1 MIDKTALGLL
11 LAGLLISTGCGSDK
25 YPTEMS
31 LEDAPETIAEAF
43 KDEKNAN
50 IKAMATQATQLL
62 KARNYTGAHGIL
74 KQLMS
79 LPDLTPEQRD
89 ELDAL
94 FDEQRDRMRSLNEGV
109 REQFRSAQ
117 QELRSAIAEI
127 LTAEQQERFAE
138 LTVERRER
146 SRGDFRRGNGRGRQ

>member
-89 ELDAL
+89 LLAGGMMAVAEN
-94 FDEQRDRMRSLNEGV
+94 LNK
-109 REQFRSAQ
+109 A
-117 QELRSAIAEI
+117 
-127 LTAEQQERFAE
+127 AEQ
-138 LTVERRER
+138 
-146 SRGDFRRGNGRGRQ
+146 GNAQAGQYLKMQSLGK

>member
-1 MIDKTALGLL
+1 MRRRGCCSFFRGMKLIEKVTLGLL
-11 LAGLLISTGCGSDK
+11 LAGMLISTGCGSDK

-50 IKAMATQATQLL
+50 IKSMATRATQLL
-62 KARNYTGAHGIL
+62 KARNYTGAHAIL

-89 ELDAL
+89 LLAGG
-94 FDEQRDRMRSLNEGV
+94 MMAV
-109 REQFRSAQ
+109 
-117 QELRSAIAEI
+117 AEN
-127 LTAEQQERFAE
+127 LQKAAEQ
-138 LTVERRER
+138 
-146 SRGDFRRGNGRGRQ
+146 GNTQAGRYLKMQSFGK

>member
-1 MIDKTALGLL
+1 MHRRGCCSFFRGMRMIDKTALGLL

-43 KDEKNAN
+43 KDEKNPK

-89 ELDAL
+89 LLAGG
-94 FDEQRDRMRSLNEGV
+94 MMAV
-109 REQFRSAQ
+109 
-117 QELRSAIAEI
+117 AEN
-127 LTAEQQERFAE
+127 LQKAAEQ
-138 LTVERRER
+138 
-146 SRGDFRRGNGRGRQ
+146 GNAQAGRYLKQQSFGK

>member
-1 MIDKTALGLL
+1 MHRRGCCSFFRGMKLIEKVTLGLL
-11 LAGLLISTGCGSDK
+11 LAGLVISTGCGSDR

-43 KDEKNAN
+43 KDEKNPK
-50 IKAMATQATQLL
+50 IKSMATQATQLL

-89 ELDAL
+89 LIAGGMMAVAEN
-94 FDEQRDRMRSLNEGV
+94 LNK
-109 REQFRSAQ
+109 A
-117 QELRSAIAEI
+117 
-127 LTAEQQERFAE
+127 AEQ
-138 LTVERRER
+138 
-146 SRGDFRRGNGRGRQ
+146 GNAQAGQYLKMQSFGK